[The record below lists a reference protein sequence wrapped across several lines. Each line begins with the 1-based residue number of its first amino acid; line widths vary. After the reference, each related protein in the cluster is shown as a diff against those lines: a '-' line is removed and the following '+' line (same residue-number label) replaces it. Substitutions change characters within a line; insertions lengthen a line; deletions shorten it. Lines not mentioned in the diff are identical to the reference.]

1 MAGKQAKIPNGN
13 QIRTAMAFIETTR
26 HPERNKAMFLLSFH
40 AGLRA
45 CEMAGATW
53 IMALDANGEIGDL
66 LSLENRIAKMGSGR
80 TVPLSQELRAALVE
94 LYATKPPPTPAAP
107 MIYSERG
114 RSMSAASVTQF
125 FFHLFNELGFTGCSS
140 HSGRRWFITM
150 GARKIGSVGGSLRDI
165 QYMAGHSSLTTTS
178 RYIET
183 DSHAARKLV
192 NLL

>member
-1 MAGKQAKIPNGN
+1 
-13 QIRTAMAFIETTR
+13 MAFIETTR

-45 CEMAGATW
+45 CEVAGATW
-53 IMALDANGEIGDL
+53 IMALDASGGIGDH

-80 TVPLSQELRAALVE
+80 TVPLSQELRSALVE
-94 LYATKPPPTPAAP
+94 LYAAKPPSSPTDPI
-107 MIYSERG
+107 IYSERA

>member
-45 CEMAGATW
+45 CEVAGATW
-53 IMALDANGEIGDL
+53 IMALDASGGIGDH

-80 TVPLSQELRAALVE
+80 TVPLSQELRSALVE
-94 LYATKPPPTPAAP
+94 LYAAKPPSSPTDPI
-107 MIYSERG
+107 IYSERA